1 MQLYKKGLA
10 AVAVVSGAVTFSAG
24 SAYAIHDHFVVT
36 PNGNCHQ
43 VARGRPQS
51 TTLPQV
57 GTTGT
62 TTMCTSV
69 QRAVPGVHRSNSVT
83 DTLLS
88 RSTRVSAPPLPR

>member
-43 VARGRPQS
+43 VARGQTAIDDTAPGGYHQYHDH
-51 TTLPQV
+51 V
-57 GTTGT
+57 HFGATGGSGGAPIELGDGH
-62 TTMCTSV
+62 SV
-69 QRAVPGVHRSNSVT
+69 VAVYKDFCPT
-83 DTLLS
+83 
-88 RSTRVSAPPLPR
+88 AP